1 MKQQRPLIGSDE
13 SPLAHG
19 GFMNAKWIWNA
30 ANVTA
35 AALQVRRQNA
45 LCLIINPGAVFD
57 RERLINKHR
66 DINKA
71 FALAVDSYGLD
82 CA

>member
-1 MKQQRPLIGSDE
+1 M
-13 SPLAHG
+13 
-19 GFMNAKWIWNA
+19 
-30 ANVTA
+30 TA

-71 FALAVDSYGLD
+71 LALAVDSYGLD